1 MPERMRRYAA
11 ALGRHAHDRILDRH
25 GSAEF

>member
-11 ALGRHAHDRILDRH
+11 ALGRHLHDRILDRH
-25 GSAEF
+25 ASSDF